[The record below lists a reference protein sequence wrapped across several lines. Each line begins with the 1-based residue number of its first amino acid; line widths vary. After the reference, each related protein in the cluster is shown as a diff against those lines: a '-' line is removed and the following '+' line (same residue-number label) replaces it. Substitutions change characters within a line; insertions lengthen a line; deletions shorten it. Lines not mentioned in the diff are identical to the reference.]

1 MADFILSKV
10 FQLAVSRAERK
21 LEKSAF
27 NIVIKVQECD
37 PPRRTSRID
46 DRHCLLAPTMI

>member
-1 MADFILSKV
+1 MADFILSKIS
-10 FQLAVSRAERK
+10 QLAMSRAESQ
-21 LEKSAF
+21 LENSAF